1 MCSLHEQMKEHHLLL
16 TLSMNSIQTRL
27 RFQFDGVMNTAKKKL
42 LINSTLKLF
51 KKGHKQKM
59 NTKKVELFLLHP
71 L

>member
-1 MCSLHEQMKEHHLLL
+1 
-16 TLSMNSIQTRL
+16 MNSIQTRL